1 MHKNLLSILVFFS
14 FIVSYA
20 QVGIGTSTPS
30 VALDVESSAS
40 NTAIDINN
48 TAADGDAEVDFQL
61 DGTTQFAIG
70 IDDGDNDNFKITDGT
85 MTAGTAR
92 LVIEK
97 TGGNVGIGITDPSA
111 TLDVDGSA
119 IFNESSNSV
128 DFRIESNSNTHMFFV
143 DGTND
148 EIGINTSTPASTLD
162 IQGSLGFITTTI
174 TSATTLNQA
183 HHVILASDASG
194 SFTITLPAA
203 ASNTGKVYYIKKT
216 NSSANTITI
225 DGNGAE
231 TIDGA
236 ATASITTQYDVIR
249 IICDGSAWH
258 IISNKASASSA
269 GNVSVASYYYH
280 FDSSSDNV
288 DFFNDG
294 NVKFAW
300 DTGGSD
306 LEFYML
312 TEPGGSA
319 DMRCST
325 HITSGST
332 VYDTDITTA
341 NYKYDVFTA
350 GVGSGY
356 YGTAFISPYDDATYP
371 SYRVTVYHT
380 STSYNATVV
389 IEVFTP

>member
-1 MHKNLLSILVFFS
+1 MTFLSFTFS
-14 FIVSYA
+14 YS
-20 QVGIGTSTPS
+20 QVGIGTSSPS
-30 VALDVESSAS
+30 VELDIESSGT

-61 DGTTQFAIG
+61 DGTTQFAVG

-85 MTAGTAR
+85 INAGTAR
-92 LVIEK
+92 FVIEK

-119 IFNESSNSV
+119 IFNESANSV
-128 DFRIESNSNTHMFFV
+128 DFRIESSSNTHMFYV
-143 DGTND
+143 DGTNN
-148 EIGINTSTPASTLD
+148 EIGINTSTPASSLD
-162 IQGSLGFITTTI
+162 IQGSLGFATASVTGT
-174 TSATTLNQA
+174 TTLNQT
-183 HHVILASDASG
+183 HHVVLASDASG
-194 SFTITLPAA
+194 SFTITLPAV

-225 DGNGAE
+225 DGNGGE

-236 ATASITTQYDVIR
+236 ATTSLSTQYDAIR

-258 IISNKASASSA
+258 IISNKAAASS
-269 GNVSVASYYYH
+269 GNVTTATYYYH

-300 DTGGSD
+300 DTTGSD

-319 DMRCST
+319 DMNCTT

-332 VYDTDITTA
+332 VDATAITTA
-341 NYKYDVFTA
+341 NFKYDIFSTA

-356 YGTAFISPYDDATYP
+356 FGTAFISPYDDATYP
-371 SYRVTVYHT
+371 SYRVTIYHT
-380 STSYNATVV
+380 NTSYNVTVV